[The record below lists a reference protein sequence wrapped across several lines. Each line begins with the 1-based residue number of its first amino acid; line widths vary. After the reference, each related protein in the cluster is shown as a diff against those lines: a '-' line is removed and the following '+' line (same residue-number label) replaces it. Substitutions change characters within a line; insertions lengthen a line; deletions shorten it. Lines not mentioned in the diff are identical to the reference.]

1 MLNAVPFEPDVA
13 LGWMERTAR
22 ERFHLQPREGVRMF
36 ASVDG
41 RPDLVQ
47 LQSDLS
53 ALSIFTR
60 WWQHGHGSLKL
71 YAEVCAD
78 ARWQHEAVLGDHG
91 ANVAATPAQVRAHRR
106 VTNVPAPTRR

>member
-1 MLNAVPFEPDVA
+1 
-13 LGWMERTAR
+13 MERTAR
-22 ERFHLQPREGVRMF
+22 DAFHIQPREGVRMF

-71 YAEVCAD
+71 YAEVCAPMLAGSTRLCLAIMVPMLLCD
-78 ARWQHEAVLGDHG
+78 ACTD
-91 ANVAATPAQVRAHRR
+91 PC
-106 VTNVPAPTRR
+106 PPTRHQCACTDETLRCAV